1 MAAGA
6 ISRMLALCWA
16 GLGWK
21 EGKGLVSGGVAGMQ
35 AGGGSS
41 VRSSWSEASPEM
53 FSEDS

>member
-6 ISRMLALCWA
+6 SSRMLALCWA